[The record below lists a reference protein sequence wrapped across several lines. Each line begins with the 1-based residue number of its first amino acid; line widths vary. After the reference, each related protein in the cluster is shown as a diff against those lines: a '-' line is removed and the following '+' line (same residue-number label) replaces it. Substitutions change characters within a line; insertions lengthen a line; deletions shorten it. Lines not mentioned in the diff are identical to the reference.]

1 MKKTI
6 RAVLLSFLAV
16 GLALSLVCATAFV
29 PGEAAALERIAGSSK
44 DAASISSAA
53 GWTVTPT
60 NDTATLIN
68 SFLGSG
74 VTPSNV
80 VFTGTATSAGLF
92 TTTSNIIGFESGII
106 LSSGHVN
113 NVVGP
118 NTQDGITAVN
128 NTPGDANLNS
138 LIPGYTTYDAT
149 VLEFDFTVPAYTG
162 LTFQYVFASD
172 EYNEYVHSQ
181 YNDVFGFFLDGA
193 NIALIPGTS
202 TPVSINNV
210 NNGNPYGTNPVN
222 PEYYNNND
230 LNDGGGLINTEMDGF
245 TVVLAAT
252 AQVLPG
258 DHHMK
263 LAVADAGDFNLDSNV
278 FLKAESFVI
287 NGPPVIS
294 ADNSSVTVDEG
305 TLATNTGPWSD
316 PNGDLVTLTA
326 SVGDVTR
333 NDDGTWSWS
342 YQTADGP
349 IQTQTVTITANDG
362 NGGVASTTFELT
374 VNNVPPVVGAITV
387 NPALVSVG
395 TSVNAGASFTD
406 AGTLDTHTATW
417 DWGDSATS
425 AGIVTETNGSGT
437 VDGSYEYTTPGV
449 YTIELTV
456 VDKDGGSG
464 ESIYQYV
471 VVYDPSAGFVTGG
484 GWINSPE
491 GAYPEDLA
499 LTGKATFG
507 FVSKYQK
514 GATVPTGQTE
524 FHFQVADLNFHSSSY
539 DWLVIAGARAQYK
552 GTGTINGMG
561 EYGFML
567 TAIDGQISGGGGLD
581 KFRIKIWNKA
591 DNTIVYDNQ
600 LGASDT
606 DNPVTA
612 LGGGSIVIHK
622 K

>member
-44 DAASISSAA
+44 DAASISPAA

-60 NDTATLIN
+60 NDTAILIN

-349 IQTQTVTITANDG
+349 IQTQTVTITADDG

-567 TAIDGQISGGGGLD
+567 TAIDGQISGGGLD

>member
-6 RAVLLSFLAV
+6 RAVLLSFLAI

-29 PGEAAALERIAGSSK
+29 PGEAADLERIAGPSK
-44 DAASISSAA
+44 DAASISPAA

-92 TTTSNIIGFESGII
+92 TTTSNIIGFTDGII

-138 LIPGYTTYDAT
+138 LIPGYITYDAT
-149 VLEFDFTVPAYTG
+149 VLEFDFTVPEYTG

-193 NIALIPGTS
+193 NIALIPGTT

-222 PEYYNNND
+222 PAYYINND
-230 LNDGGGLINTEMDGF
+230 LSDGGGTIDTEMDGL
-245 TVVLAAT
+245 TVVLNAT

-258 DHHMK
+258 AHHMK
-263 LAVADAGDFNLDSNV
+263 LAIADAGDYVLDSNV

-287 NGPPVIS
+287 NAPPVIDV
-294 ADNSSVTVDEG
+294 DNPSVTVDEG
-305 TLATNTGPWSD
+305 TLAANTGTWSD

-326 SVGDVTR
+326 SVGDVIC
-333 NDDGTWSWS
+333 NNDGTWSWS
-342 YQTADGP
+342 YLTTDGP
-349 IQTQTVTITANDG
+349 AQTQTVTITADDG
-362 NGGVASTTFELT
+362 NGGTASTTFDL
-374 VNNVPPVVGAITV
+374 VVKNVAPVVGAITV

-395 TSVNAGASFTD
+395 QTVNASASFTD

-417 DWGDSATS
+417 DWGDLNTS
-425 AGIVTETNGSGT
+425 AGVVTETNGSGT
-437 VDGSYEYTTPGV
+437 VDGSYDYATPGV
-449 YTIELTV
+449 YTVTLTV

-491 GAYPEDLA
+491 GAYPADTD

-567 TAIDGQISGGGGLD
+567 TAIDGQINGGDGVD

-591 DNTIVYDNQ
+591 DDTVVYDNQ

>member
-1 MKKTI
+1 
-6 RAVLLSFLAV
+6 
-16 GLALSLVCATAFV
+16 V

-44 DAASISSAA
+44 DAASISPAA

-60 NDTATLIN
+60 NDTAILIN

-349 IQTQTVTITANDG
+349 IQTQTVTITADDG

-567 TAIDGQISGGGGLD
+567 TAIDGQISGGGLD